1 MVFIDLFHSESN
13 NGKQM
18 KKSNYRRLSLFLLS
32 SVILCSCSSEKRE
45 TLTSGSLTMMT
56 SEDVFPVINIQVG
69 DFQRMYEE
77 VKIKNISVSTREAV
91 VQMLNDSIKLI
102 VCAGELNEEEKNIIA
117 KNEFELDSTKIAFD
131 GIAVIVNQK
140 NELTKLTTDELK
152 DLLTG
157 AKLRWSQV
165 NGSKLSSAV
174 IVAMGDPNSGVHKF
188 VKSRFAADGKFSAN
202 LFPCTTTTEV
212 FSVVSERPNAI
223 GLVGVSWLSKM
234 PENLRVLELG
244 DPRFRR
250 DSTSKEMEYFT
261 PHQANIYRKYYPLS
275 RTVYIY
281 SHNVGKGVGL
291 GFTSFAASS
300 DGQKI
305 IVSNGLVP
313 ATMPVRLVQL
323 KTP

>member
-1 MVFIDLFHSESN
+1 
-13 NGKQM
+13 M